1 MLNFDDEV
9 NIFSAHS
16 DNTKKLIR
24 AKTKIASFVVEIRI
38 VIQETM
44 NPFEMS

>member
-16 DNTKKLIR
+16 DSTEK
-24 AKTKIASFVVEIRI
+24 AKAKIASFVVEIRI

>member
-16 DNTKKLIR
+16 DNTKK